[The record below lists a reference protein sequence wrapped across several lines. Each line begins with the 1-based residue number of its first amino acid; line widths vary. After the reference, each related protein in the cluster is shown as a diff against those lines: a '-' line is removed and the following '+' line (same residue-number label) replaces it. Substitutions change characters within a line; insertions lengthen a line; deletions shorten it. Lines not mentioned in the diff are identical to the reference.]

1 MVCAVCEAEGV
12 DLTGTGLLQTPSH
25 SSGILPSLRGCQG
38 QGWVSQKV
46 GGFGACS
53 PALSF
58 PFLTACGETLQDS
71 TGNFSSPEYP
81 NGYSAHMHCVWR
93 ISVTPGEK
101 VRVGSASEPSPPL
114 RVPIPQGLLPRWESI
129 WVPATYL
136 VTVNALSPQR

>member
-1 MVCAVCEAEGV
+1 MLYVRRKGWI
-12 DLTGTGLLQTPSH
+12 LQGQDCCRHPPTPRAFSP
-25 SSGILPSLRGCQG
+25 PSEDARA

>member
-1 MVCAVCEAEGV
+1 MACAVCEAG
-12 DLTGTGLLQTPSH
+12 GWILQGQDHCRHPPTPQAFS
-25 SSGILPSLRGCQG
+25 PPPEDAKV
-38 QGWVSQKV
+38 QGWVSQKM
-46 GGFGACS
+46 GGFGTCS

-101 VRVGSASEPSPPL
+101 VCVGSASEPPPPL
-114 RVPIPQGLLPRWESI
+114 RVPIPQGLLPQWGSI

-136 VTVNALSPQR
+136 ATVNVSSPER